1 MFQFGI
7 SGAAVSL
14 ATLAAL
20 DQSQAVIEFN
30 LDGIVLTANRKF
42 LDALGYELEEIKGKH
57 HSLFVEPAY
66 AAGAEYKLFW
76 EELRRGTHQAAQFKR
91 IAKGG
96 REVWIEA
103 SYNPVLGRGGKP
115 IKVVKYAT
123 DITAQK
129 QDYADLVGQVRAI
142 NKSQAVIE
150 FDLDGTIL
158 TANDKFL
165 AAIGYTLPEIKGK
178 HHRLFVE
185 PGYAASP
192 EYKLFWEELRHGH
205 YQAAQFKRI
214 GEGGK
219 EIWIEASY
227 NPILDLNGRPFKV
240 VKYATDVTV
249 QMTLFVTLKDIVDK
263 NFGEI
268 EDALGRSSAQAQV
281 ATRAVQDTSGSVQA
295 TAASAEELA
304 ASVREIA
311 NTMVKSKRAVDAAH
325 EQLTGADHA
334 IQKLTAMSKSMVGI
348 VSLIRNIAGQ
358 INLLALNATIES
370 ARAGEAGKGFAV
382 VASEVKNLARQA
394 GDATNQI
401 AREIDGLQQIS
412 SEVVAALG
420 TISLSVSAVQ
430 EYVTGTASA
439 VEEQSIVTQE
449 MSSAMQSAAGTV
461 AAMNDNMIEISTA
474 VHQVAHAVS
483 STRTA
488 TQVLVR

>member
-7 SGAAVSL
+7 SGSAISL

-20 DQSQAVIEFN
+20 DQSQAVIEFD
-30 LDGIVLTANRKF
+30 LDGIVLMANRKF

-57 HSLFVEPAY
+57 HSLFVEPAC
-66 AAGAEYKLFW
+66 AAGPEYKLFW
-76 EELRRGTHQAAQFKR
+76 EELRHGRHQAAQFKR

-96 REVWIEA
+96 KEVWIEA
-103 SYNPVLGRGGKP
+103 TYNPVLGRGGKP
-115 IKVVKYAT
+115 VKVVKYAT
-123 DITAQK
+123 DVTAQK
-129 QDYADLVGQVRAI
+129 QDYADLIGQVRAI
-142 NKSQAVIE
+142 NKAQAVIE
-150 FDLDGTIL
+150 FDLDGNVL

-165 AAIGYTLPEIKGK
+165 AAIGYTLPEIKGRN
-178 HHRLFVE
+178 HRLFVE
-185 PGYAASP
+185 PGYAASH
-192 EYKLFWEELRHGH
+192 EYKLFWEELRRGQ

-214 GEGGK
+214 AKGGK

-240 VKYATDVTV
+240 VKYAIDVTAQV
-249 QMTLFVTLKDIVDK
+249 MLLVTLKEIVDK

-268 EDALGRSSAQAQV
+268 EEALGRSSAQAQV

-295 TAASAEELA
+295 MAASAEELA

-334 IQKLTAMSKSMVGI
+334 IQKLAAMSKSMVGI

-401 AREIDGLQQIS
+401 AQEIDGLQQIS
-412 SEVVAALG
+412 GEVVAALG
-420 TISLSVSAVQ
+420 TIGLSVSAVQ

-449 MSSAMQSAAGTV
+449 MSSAMQSTAGTV
-461 AAMNDNMIEISTA
+461 AAMNDNMVEISTA
-474 VHQVAHAVS
+474 VHQVAHAVN